1 MAASLRFRAALL
13 LSAMAL
19 LLTAV
24 YAGEQVT
31 TCDWYAL
38 NIHRLHCD
46 HGVINVEQALYGRS
60 SSLICHEGKSHQELA
75 NVRCAQQGT
84 FDKIKT
90 RCNGKTVCEVGI
102 NDLRNPDPC
111 PGTFKYLQTNFTC
124 LHAFTSVACEQS
136 EAYLYC
142 DPQTVIFV
150 YGADYGRRDRVTCA
164 NKRQLKAIENTN
176 CLHPTDIVASRC
188 NGKHSCR
195 IAATNYLFGDPC
207 VGTYKYLEVSY
218 TCHSPGSDLKNG
230 YFYAGEQVT
239 TCDWYALNIHRL
251 HCDHGVI
258 NVEQALYG
266 RSSSLI
272 CHEGKSHQELANVRC
287 AQQGTFDK
295 IKTRC
300 NGKTVCE
307 VGINELRNPD
317 PCPGT
322 FKYLQT
328 NFTCVYAFT
337 SVACEQSEAYLYCDP
352 QTVIFVYGA
361 DYGRRDRV
369 TCANKR
375 QLKAIENTNCLHP
388 TDIVASRC
396 NGKHSC
402 RIAATNYLFGDP
414 CVGTY
419 KYLEV
424 SYTCHS
430 PGSDLKNGY

>member
-1 MAASLRFRAALL
+1 MVLFSSSSSVVLQTASCKRMAASLRFSAALL

-19 LLTAV
+19 LLTPV

-31 TCDWYAL
+31 TCDWYGL

-46 HGVINVEQALYGRS
+46 HGVINVQQALYGRA

-124 LHAFTSVACEQS
+124 L
-136 EAYLYC
+136 
-142 DPQTVIFV
+142 
-150 YGADYGRRDRVTCA
+150 
-164 NKRQLKAIENTN
+164 
-176 CLHPTDIVASRC
+176 
-188 NGKHSCR
+188 
-195 IAATNYLFGDPC
+195 
-207 VGTYKYLEVSY
+207 
-218 TCHSPGSDLKNG
+218 
-230 YFYAGEQVT
+230 
-239 TCDWYALNIHRL
+239 
-251 HCDHGVI
+251 
-258 NVEQALYG
+258 
-266 RSSSLI
+266 
-272 CHEGKSHQELANVRC
+272 
-287 AQQGTFDK
+287 
-295 IKTRC
+295 
-300 NGKTVCE
+300 
-307 VGINELRNPD
+307 
-317 PCPGT
+317 
-322 FKYLQT
+322 
-328 NFTCVYAFT
+328 YAFT

-375 QLKAIENTNCLHP
+375 HLKEIENTNCLHP

-396 NGKHSC
+396 NGKRSC

-430 PGSDLKNGY
+430 PGSAVKNYY